1 MFHLLMPSHE
11 RFLHGGGRVPYPIS
25 CVRAT
30 QIVRHPTI
38 ICTKGEYHIMTSKER
53 REARYHRRQA
63 RRLENKRA
71 RCESL
76 GGLKKAFSY
85 WKMFFHGK
93 KCCNSVGWKQSTQN
107 FGLHLFSGTARRR
120 KDILKGR
127 YKFKKCSH
135 FTLTERGKIRP
146 IDAPHVTDR
155 QIHKTLCNEVLI
167 PLYSPSMIYDNGASQ
182 RGKGLHWAYR
192 RLEEQ
197 LRWHFRRYGRQGGV
211 FLLDL
216 KGFFPNA
223 PHAALYQRHQ
233 QLIFDPGLR
242 ALADSVVASSPC
254 PTPGRGMPL
263 GVEPSQQEM
272 VALPSSI
279 DNWIKCQAGVHVAG
293 HYMDDY
299 YIALPDIEE
308 LKKLAREVVRRFEAM
323 GIRVNKRKCK
333 IIPLTKPFRFC
344 KVRFTLTE
352 SGAVKRNGCRDGMK
366 RSRRKL
372 KFFQREVAAGRRTL
386 ADAAEYAQSQR
397 GYYRS
402 FDDHGRLLRL
412 ERLAYAIFGG
422 VKLCSKS
429 LKTEPK
435 SA

>member
-53 REARYHRRQA
+53 WEARYHRRQA

-85 WKMFFHGK
+85 RKMFFHGK
-93 KCCNSVGWKQSTQN
+93 KCCNGVGWKQSTQN

-386 ADAAEYAQSQR
+386 AEAAEYMQSQR
-397 GYYRS
+397 AYYRS

-422 VKLCSKS
+422 ALCSKS
-429 LKTEPK
+429 SKTGPK

>member
-1 MFHLLMPSHE
+1 
-11 RFLHGGGRVPYPIS
+11 
-25 CVRAT
+25 
-30 QIVRHPTI
+30 
-38 ICTKGEYHIMTSKER
+38 MTSQER
-53 REARYHRRQA
+53 REARYQRRRA
-63 RRLENKRA
+63 RRLEKKRA
-71 RCESL
+71 RCDRL
-76 GGLKKAFSY
+76 GGLKKSFGY
-85 WKMFFHGK
+85 RKMFLWGK
-93 KCCNSVGWKQSTQN
+93 KCCNGVRWKQSTQN
-107 FGLHLFSGTARRR
+107 FELHLFSGTARRR
-120 KDILKGR
+120 RDVLLGR
-127 YKFKKCSH
+127 HKFKKCSH
-135 FTLTERGKIRP
+135 FTLRERGKVRP

-155 QIHKTLCNEVLI
+155 QVHKTYCNEVLI
-167 PLYSPSMIYDNGASQ
+167 PLYGPGMIYENGASQ
-182 RGKGLHWAYR
+182 RGKGLHWHYDLLAKG
-192 RLEEQ
+192 LH
-197 LRWHFRRYGRQGGV
+197 WHYRRYGRQGGV

-223 PHAALYQRHQ
+223 PHAAIYERHRQ
-233 QLIFDPGLR
+233 IILDPGLR
-242 ALADSVVASSPC
+242 ALADSIVASSPC

-272 VALPSSI
+272 VALPSSV

-299 YIALPDIEE
+299 YIILPDIEE
-308 LKKLAREVVRRFEAM
+308 LKKLAREVVRRFEAL

-372 KFFQREVAAGRRTL
+372 KLFQREVAAGRRTL
-386 ADAAEYAQSQR
+386 AEVAEYMQSQR
-397 GYYRS
+397 AYYRS

-422 VKLCSKS
+422 ALCSKS
-429 LKTEPK
+429 SKTEPL

>member
-85 WKMFFHGK
+85 RKMFFHGK
-93 KCCNSVGWKQSTQN
+93 KCCNGVGWKQSTQN

-233 QLIFDPGLR
+233 QLIFDPGHR

-386 ADAAEYAQSQR
+386 AEAAEYMQSQR
-397 GYYRS
+397 AYYRS

-422 VKLCSKS
+422 ALCSKS
-429 LKTEPK
+429 SKTGPK

>member
-85 WKMFFHGK
+85 RKMFFHGK
-93 KCCNSVGWKQSTQN
+93 KCCNGVGWKQSTQN

-386 ADAAEYAQSQR
+386 AEAAEYMQSQR
-397 GYYRS
+397 AYYRS

-412 ERLAYAIFGG
+412 ERMAYAIFGG
-422 VKLCSKS
+422 ALCSKS
-429 LKTEPK
+429 SKTGPK

>member
-38 ICTKGEYHIMTSKER
+38 ICTKGEYHTMTSKER

-85 WKMFFHGK
+85 RKMFFHGK
-93 KCCNSVGWKQSTQN
+93 KCCNGVGWKQSTQN

-386 ADAAEYAQSQR
+386 AEAAEYMQSQR
-397 GYYRS
+397 AYYRS

-422 VKLCSKS
+422 ALCSKS
-429 LKTEPK
+429 SKTGPK